1 MQRRDLL
8 KFIAGIY
15 GLYSI
20 DLFARDKKTLKKDI
34 QESKKEKKISSLKKS
49 CFIGIGGGGTNIIED
64 ISKLDNKH
72 IFISMNSD
80 KQSLEQKKSKH
91 KILLGWNK
99 NAGLGCG
106 GKDTC
111 GRNLITDDLK
121 QSLEQLTKNINQI
134 YVIATL
140 GGGVGSGATPE
151 IAEFLKS
158 LDKQVVVFVTLPF
171 NFEGKI
177 RSNIAYKALEKIK
190 LQTDGLIVLKNDDLI
205 NGYKNKSLGIKDT
218 FKMASASIYKK
229 VCNETSI
236 KQT

>member
-1 MQRRDLL
+1 MQRRDLFKL
-8 KFIAGIY
+8 IVGLY

-20 DLFARDKKTLKKDI
+20 DLFVRDKKTLKKDI
-34 QESKKEKKISSLKKS
+34 KESKKEKKISSLKKL

-64 ISKLDNKH
+64 VSKLDNKH

-106 GKDTC
+106 GKDRC
-111 GRNLITDDLK
+111 GRNLITDDVK
-121 QSLEQLTKNINQI
+121 QSLEQLTKNMHQI
-134 YVIATL
+134 HVIATL

-151 IAEFLKS
+151 IIEFLKS

-171 NFEGKI
+171 SFEGKI
-177 RSNIAYKALEKIK
+177 RSNIAHKALEKIK
-190 LQTDGLIVLKNDDLI
+190 LQTNRLVVLKNDDLI

-218 FKMASASIYKK
+218 FKITSKSIYQK
-229 VCNETSI
+229 VYDESCI